1 MANLTKYAE
10 KIKEF
15 VMYSNRDVAQQKAF
29 VEWIS
34 IQPNFG
40 YWRWCFG
47 WASLHLVQLVLLLL
61 PQVKEPLSIYLNTL
75 EEAQLQRILVDAA
88 KDPKLLEALLRNPA
102 TYARGGK
109 SRTSTYLARYL
120 TSRGIGNIVDVT
132 DDRKMRDARQ
142 ANQAGQTSKVAELIL
157 QFANPYGEVRQRMRQ
172 IDPMLKNQVKGLHP
186 RRDEGQP

>member
-1 MANLTKYAE
+1 MIVWGGTGGDKKGYKYNPIEDSWDYCSDLNAPE
-10 KIKEF
+10 SRFNHSACWTGKE
-15 VMYSNRDVAQQKAF
+15 MIIWGGRGNAG
-29 VEWIS
+29 E
-34 IQPNFG
+34 
-40 YWRWCFG
+40 
-47 WASLHLVQLVLLLL
+47 
-61 PQVKEPLSIYLNTL
+61 YLNVGSKYCPL
-75 EEAQLQRILVDAA
+75 LDMMQKILVDAA

-172 IDPMLKNQVKGLHP
+172 IDPVLLK
-186 RRDEGQP
+186 